1 MEFLSS
7 LILPIIFIVI
17 GVITGMI
24 FEKFI
29 LTKLKKMSI
38 KTKWKGDEILISALP
53 GFTFFWFT
61 CGGLYLAL
69 LNLNLTANNQ
79 ILLQKI
85 LLSITV
91 FSVTLFLAK
100 AFSDLV
106 KFYSKNT
113 EGILPSSSIFAN
125 LTKIIIFIIGLL
137 IILQSLGISITP
149 ILTALGVG
157 GLAVALALQDTLSNL
172 FSGLQILVS
181 NQIRPG
187 DYVKLDNGEEGHVID
202 VTWRNTTIRALA
214 NNMIVV
220 PNSKLASTTIINYH
234 QPGKEMGFSV
244 QASVSY
250 ESDLEKVEAIAL
262 KVAQEIMQKVPGAVS
277 DFQPVI
283 RYHTFGESSI
293 NFSIVLR
300 IKEFTDQYL
309 LKHELIKLLHQRFQA
324 EQIEIP
330 FPIRTIHLKKIQA
343 KQIADTKRDA

>member
-1 MEFLSS
+1 MEILST
-7 LILPIIFIVI
+7 LLLPIIFIVGGI
-17 GVITGMI
+17 IAGII

-29 LTKLKKMSI
+29 LTRLKKVSA
-38 KTKWKGDEILISALP
+38 KTKWKGDEIFITALN

-69 LNLNLTANNQ
+69 LNLNLRTTNQ

-85 LLSITV
+85 LLSAVI

-100 AFSDLV
+100 TSSDLV

-125 LTKIIIFIIGLL
+125 LTRILVFVIGLL

-220 PNSKLASTTIINYH
+220 PNSKLASTTIVNYH
-234 QPGKEMGFSV
+234 QPGKEMGFSI

-250 ESDLEKVEAIAL
+250 NSDLDYVEQIAI
-262 KVAQEIMQKVPGAVS
+262 KVAQEIMQQVPGAVT
-277 DFQPVI
+277 DFEPVI
-283 RYHTFGESSI
+283 RYNSFGESSI
-293 NFSIVLR
+293 NFSVVLR

-309 LKHELIKLLHQRFQA
+309 LKHELIKLLHRRFK
-324 EQIEIP
+324 EEGIEIP
-330 FPIRTIHLKKIQA
+330 FPIRTIHLKTDQEK
-343 KQIADTKRDA
+343 